1 MHPCPSACRSS
12 RRNRA
17 RSTRRRTPSCPPPSR
32 PSAEALKRRS
42 FLGAG
47 PGGDGVCFRSGH
59 LSEAKFFASGIRE
72 KSARYGRRAAGTRN
86 RALVRS
92 VLSATGTMPAL
103 IAAEECRRKVD
114 GIEQTEQHT
123 LFGPYVQARERV
135 GAAIHSR
142 GQLAKRIA
150 APVVDERDLPRTAR
164 REVTL
169 DEIVRRVV
177 DPRDLHPWR
186 AHPVIGS
193 ARIRASGRC
202 RQILAAGH
210 GAVRR
215 PETPRCP

>member
-1 MHPCPSACRSS
+1 ML
-12 RRNRA
+12 N
-17 RSTRRRTPSCPPPSR
+17 
-32 PSAEALKRRS
+32 
-42 FLGAG
+42 
-47 PGGDGVCFRSGH
+47 
-59 LSEAKFFASGIRE
+59 
-72 KSARYGRRAAGTRN
+72 
-86 RALVRS
+86 
-92 VLSATGTMPAL
+92 ATGTMPAL
-103 IAAEECRRKVD
+103 MLPRNAGKVD

-193 ARIRASGRC
+193 AESGMGRSAKSWPLAMGHPPAGDSPMSLICGKEWDAIASGLPISR
-202 RQILAAGH
+202 RRATLTHIKVAPAIL
-210 GAVRR
+210 R
-215 PETPRCP
+215 